1 MLGKHVMYFVGWS
14 ALVAEMPLGVLD
26 LDRTMSFD
34 VSSYKRLLSLGEKEK
49 GSRGL
54 FRHSAVQLFASRPER
69 NY

>member
-1 MLGKHVMYFVGWS
+1 M
-14 ALVAEMPLGVLD
+14 AEMPLGVLD